1 MEQMPMFPGGESA
14 MVTWITSNLKYPGKA
29 VKDKLEGNIPVN
41 FLVTSK
47 GKVSDVKVL
56 NSVNPLLDKE
66 AERVIRSMPDWKPGL
81 QDGKPVD
88 VQMQVTVYF
97 KLK

>member
-1 MEQMPMFPGGESA
+1 